1 MKNFYIISPTYNASK
16 YINACI
22 LSVKDQD
29 TKGIMAKHIVVD
41 DASADR
47 TWEKI
52 QSHDGSI
59 EAYRLENNSGSP
71 LSSFLCG
78 ISKIE
83 NLGDDDIIAWLD
95 GDDWLLGT
103 KALQEIV
110 TAYRKSSA
118 DMVYSQHITYHGQKD
133 GIPNVTMGI
142 STPLS
147 DPTLARYA
155 KVAYSH
161 FRTFRAG
168 MLKNVPPDTLFD
180 PSTGKHWQTC
190 GDSALFIP
198 MLETAKKVSFVNRPL
213 YVYNRETD
221 GSEDKKP
228 EYFSK
233 MNTVRVRDRDTCLN
247 NKMEWHNKTYR
258 LPPTRRFKA
267 DVGRICDLSCEFCYY
282 SHMEKKDR
290 WFLTWE
296 EMEKVLRNGV
306 ARGNLFCDFSGGEPT
321 IIPDFAKWIFGA
333 RKLGLY
339 PCVITHG
346 QKIEPK
352 LEEYWDSGLEDILF
366 SIHGSENIH
375 NKVTNTKNGFA
386 KVNKAIEKCN
396 SNNFKFRTNTVLTSN
411 FEDLIGLANYFAEVK
426 PLISNF
432 INFNPYDEWSCMD
445 KQDFQGKNSQI
456 APFLKKA
463 IDILTAAGV
472 MVNIRY
478 FPMCLLKG
486 YEKHICN
493 IPQVMH
499 DGYEW
504 DYSILPK
511 EFSPY
516 LEYSKWLSDR
526 INTFAPKCL
535 ECSIRT
541 ICGGLNSGY
550 YKNIGDLELAPYS
563 DNELTDPLYFR
574 VNVPPKQLNTYVG
587 HNFWWCKERYAGLR
601 NKT

>member
-1 MKNFYIISPTYNASK
+1 MKKLHIVSPTYNASK

-29 TKGIMAKHIVVD
+29 TDGINMRHIIVD
-41 DASADR
+41 DASTDR

-52 QSHDGSI
+52 QRHNGSV
-59 EAYRLENNSGSP
+59 EAYRRDSNSGSP
-71 LSSFLCG
+71 LSSFLYG

-83 NLGDDDIIAWLD
+83 NLEDDDIVSWLD

-110 TAYRKSSA
+110 TAYKKSSA
-118 DMVYSQHITYHGQKD
+118 DMVYSQHVTYHGQKN
-133 GIPNVTMGI
+133 GTPMVTMGV
-142 STPLS
+142 SRPLK
-147 DPTLARYA
+147 DPTSARYA
-155 KVAYSH
+155 KIAYSH
-161 FRTFRAG
+161 FRTFRAE
-168 MLKNVPPDTLFD
+168 MFKSVSSDTLVD
-180 PSTGKHWQTC
+180 PSTGKYWQTC
-190 GDSALFIP
+190 GDSALFLP
-198 MLETAKKVSFVNRPL
+198 MLETARKISFINRPL
-213 YVYNRETD
+213 YVYNRETE
-221 GSEDKKP
+221 GNEDKKP
-228 EYFSK
+228 EYSSI
-233 MNTVRVRDRDTCLN
+233 MNTVKVRGADICLN
-247 NKMEWHNKTYR
+247 NKMEWHGTYR

-282 SHMEKKDR
+282 SHMEKKER
-290 WFLTWE
+290 RFLTWE
-296 EMEKVLRNGV
+296 EMERVLVDGV
-306 ARGNLFCDFSGGEPT
+306 ARGNRFCDFSGGEPT
-321 IIPDFAKWIFGA
+321 IIPDFAKWLWGA
-333 RKLGLY
+333 RKLGLF

-352 LEEYWDSGLEDILF
+352 LDEFWDAGLEDILF
-366 SIHGSENIH
+366 SIHGSEDIH
-375 NKVTNTKNGFA
+375 NKVTKTKNGFA

-411 FEDLIGLANYFAEVK
+411 FEDLIELAKYFAKVK

-432 INFNPYDEWSCMD
+432 INFNPYNEWSHLD
-445 KQDFQGKNSQI
+445 KQDFQGRNSQI
-456 APFLKKA
+456 AFYLKEA
-463 IDILTAAGV
+463 IDILTSAGV
-472 MVNIRY
+472 MVNVRY

-526 INTFAPKCL
+526 TNIFAPKCL
-535 ECSIRT
+535 ECSIKKV
-541 ICGGLNSGY
+541 CGGLNSGY
-550 YKNIGDLELAPYS
+550 YKNIGDSEVNPYS
-563 DNELTDPLYFR
+563 GKELSDQLHYR
-574 VNVPPKQLNTYVG
+574 VKVPSRQLNTYVG
-587 HNFWWCKERYAGLR
+587 HNYWWCKERYAGLQ
-601 NKT
+601 NKA